1 LSLPAP
7 FHRSDRPIILGHRG
21 SSAERPEN
29 TEAAFRL
36 ALSDGADGV
45 ELDVMR
51 CRSGEVVVVHDAD
64 LGRLA
69 GHPGL
74 LVASAPWSELKG
86 LDVGSWFGSAYAS
99 ARLLTLP
106 QALEALGSAALCN
119 VELKGR
125 GLGDPKLAPAVARV
139 LAASP
144 NPERFVVSSFNPFHL
159 YRFHAAAPRIASGL
173 LFSPGQNVLLRSA
186 ASAPLLRVSAL
197 HPEHRL
203 CTVANLRRW
212 QGSGYDVVTWTID
225 QPAVAVALHGAGVA
239 AVVSNRPRE
248 LLAAF
253 RDLRAPGRS

>member
-1 LSLPAP
+1 VSLPAP
-7 FHRSDRPIILGHRG
+7 FHRTDRPIILGHRG

-36 ALSDGADGV
+36 ALFDGADGV

-51 CRSGEVVVVHDAD
+51 CRSGEVVVIHDGD

-69 GHPGL
+69 GHPEL
-74 LVASAPWSELKG
+74 HVANAPWSELKG

-106 QALEALGSAALCN
+106 QALEVLGSAALCN

-125 GLGDPKLAPAVARV
+125 GFGDPKLAAAVARV
-139 LAASP
+139 LTEAP

-159 YRFHAAAPRIASGL
+159 YRFHSAALPIATGL

-186 ASAPLLRVSAL
+186 ATAPLLRASAL

-212 QGSGYDVVTWTID
+212 RASGYDVVTWTID
-225 QPAVAVALHGAGVA
+225 QAAVAVALHGAGVT

-248 LLAAF
+248 LLTAF
-253 RDLRAPGRS
+253 RELHPTPKA